1 MHSAPLHNQRFRSA
15 ALQGAA
21 NTAAVEQQFQRQG
34 SALLQVGIIGCG
46 KIADGHVEQIR
57 AIGRGTVVA
66 VCDREPLMAQQLA
79 QRFEIA
85 HHYADHQ
92 EMLAKHRLD
101 VVHVATPPAAHLALA
116 RDCFAAGAA
125 VFMEK
130 PFALTAVQ
138 TAEVL
143 EQARASN
150 KKIGVNYL
158 YNYEK
163 VSEEAFALL
172 SNGALGELVHAD
184 TTYGYNLA
192 GDYGLAVMANG
203 KHWVHSLP
211 GKLFHNVIDHVVAKF
226 IPFLEDE
233 FSVQTLSYRKRAA
246 TGVAIVDAMPDEL
259 RLFGQSGSVSFSASI
274 SAHARP
280 VTHLLR
286 LYGTK
291 DSIEVDY
298 ANRTLV
304 RLARQTQPSA
314 LGRLFPALAQSRQY
328 FQRARIN
335 MGQFRR
341 AQYHYFEGM
350 RVLLTQFYDAVE
362 GKGPDPITP
371 AQITRAARLID
382 AVIARMHENT
392 P

>member
-1 MHSAPLHNQRFRSA
+1 
-15 ALQGAA
+15 
-21 NTAAVEQQFQRQG
+21 
-34 SALLQVGIIGCG
+34 LLQIGIIGCG

-79 QRFEIA
+79 QRFDIA
-85 HHYADHQ
+85 HSYADHH
-92 EMLAKHRLD
+92 EMLRKHRLD
-101 VVHVATPPAAHLALA
+101 VVHVATPPAAHMALA
-116 RDCFAAGAA
+116 RDCFAADAS

-130 PFALTAVQ
+130 PFALTGLQ
-138 TAEVL
+138 TADIL
-143 EQARASN
+143 QQAYASN

-163 VSEEAFALL
+163 VGQEAFALL
-172 SNGALGELVHAD
+172 ASGELGELVHAD
-184 TTYGYNLA
+184 TTYGYNLS
-192 GDYGLAVMANG
+192 GDYGLAVMANE

-211 GKLFHNVIDHVVAKF
+211 GKLFHNVLDHVVAKF
-226 IPFLEDE
+226 IPFLDDA
-233 FSVQTLSYRKRAA
+233 FSVQTLAYRKRAA
-246 TGVAIVDAMPDEL
+246 TGVNIVDAMPDEL
-259 RLFGQSGSVSFSASI
+259 RLFGQSNGVSFSAHI

-298 ANRTLV
+298 ANRTLI
-304 RLARQTQPSA
+304 RLARQNQPSA
-314 LGRLFPALAQSRQY
+314 LGRLFPAFAQSRQY
-328 FQRARIN
+328 LKSARSNI
-335 MGQFRR
+335 GQFRR

-350 RVLLTQFYDAVE
+350 RVLLSQFYDAVQ

-371 AQITRAARLID
+371 AQIQRAANLID
-382 AVIARMHENT
+382 AVIARIREGQS
-392 P
+392 